1 MTNKL
6 QTTVET
12 TQEFDNF
19 DYVKSCI
26 LKSYC
31 KQLLAGEDTK
41 SLEVQIKNYYKN
53 QFVFGWLHKVGS
65 LNVKGYTSETIVDE
79 TGKTTVVYTV
89 KIEDFNVDAKFV
101 TKKDTAKCKA
111 GTTLNVFDN
120 KTMGKALRLALV

>member
-6 QTTVET
+6 QSTVET

-41 SLEVQIKNYYKN
+41 NLKVQIKNYYKN
-53 QFVFGWLHKVGS
+53 QFVFGWLHKIGS
-65 LNVKGYTSETIVDE
+65 LDVKGYTTETIVDE
-79 TGKTTVVYTV
+79 TGKTSTVYTV
-89 KIEDFNVDAKFV
+89 SIENFIVDI
-101 TKKDTAKCKA
+101 KA
-111 GTTLNVFDN
+111 TSKENKEYRVFDD